1 MAVTVTPAF
10 AAKKNPPKPKH
21 NPHGPQ
27 ILQETM
33 TDTPTETLTATETPT
48 TTETIL
54 PTETITPAPP
64 HTGGWNGNFILF
76 GRVTAVGS
84 DNFTVLAESGNALTH
99 SFLGFSVVM
108 VSSAESVFRVCAD
121 DTCYRASFSDLA
133 VGQQV
138 MIHGWY
144 REGVWS
150 VRWVKV
156 ITAAPAPT
164 ETVTPSETITP
175 TETETPTETI
185 TPTETETPTETITP
199 TETETPTETL
209 TPTETETPTETVTPT
224 ETETHGSKHAAK
236 SAAWWR

>member
-1 MAVTVTPAF
+1 MRKWFVPLLLILLMAVTVTPAF

-27 ILQETM
+27 VLQETM
-33 TDTPTETLTATETPT
+33 TETPTDTVTATETPT
-48 TTETIL
+48 A
-54 PTETITPAPP
+54 TETITPMPP
-64 HTGGWNGNFILF
+64 HTGGQNGNFILF
-76 GRVTAVGS
+76 GKITALGS

-99 SFLGFSVVM
+99 SFWGFSVVV
-108 VSSAESVFRVCAD
+108 VSSADGVFRVCTGD
-121 DTCYRASFSDLA
+121 MCYRASFSDLA

-144 REGVWS
+144 REGVWTM
-150 VRWVKV
+150 RWVKV
-156 ITAAPAPT
+156 LSAVPAPT
-164 ETVTPSETITP
+164 ETVTPS
-175 TETETPTETI
+175 ETI

-224 ETETHGSKHAAK
+224 DSATHVLKHAAK